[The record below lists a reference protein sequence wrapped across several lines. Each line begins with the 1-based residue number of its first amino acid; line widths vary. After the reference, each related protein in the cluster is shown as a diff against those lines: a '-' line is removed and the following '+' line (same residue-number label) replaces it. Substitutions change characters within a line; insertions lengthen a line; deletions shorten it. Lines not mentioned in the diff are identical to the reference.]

1 MAGFFGSL
9 GKKWQEIENIDK
21 TIAAF
26 FLSGAQ
32 GAAMQVVDDL
42 QERGPS
48 WTGKFSNSWQI
59 ETRTPGLEWRGTMQA
74 GEPVSPL
81 QDGSGG
87 PKVTMRDARDVL
99 EKGKVA
105 FRVSNVSPVNNS
117 GQQYAEFATD
127 QKEGEFSGK
136 WAGSKP
142 QTTKG
147 LKEWNKSSNQADT
160 KRKIPDMR
168 GNIGSG
174 TEEGFS
180 SRTAEEDWFD
190 RYINEEMTDTIR
202 KTVRLRLK
210 GKL

>member
-9 GKKWQEIENIDK
+9 GKKWQQIENIDK

-26 FLSGAQ
+26 FLSSAQ
-32 GAAMQVVDDL
+32 GSAMQIVKDL
-42 QERGPS
+42 QDEGPS
-48 WTGKFSNSWQI
+48 WTCKFSNSWQI
-59 ETRTPGLEWRGTMQA
+59 ETRTPGLEWRGTMEA
-74 GEPVSPL
+74 GEPVSPFD
-81 QDGSGG
+81 DGSGG

-99 EKGKVA
+99 EKGRVA

-127 QKEGEFSGK
+127 RKEGEFSGK
-136 WAGSKP
+136 WAGSEP
-142 QTTKG
+142 HTQKG
-147 LKEWNKSSNQADT
+147 KDSWVSADT
-160 KRKIPDMR
+160 KRNIPDKR

-190 RYINEEMTDTIR
+190 RYINEKMTDTIK
-202 KTVRLRLK
+202 KTVNLTLK

>member
-9 GKKWQEIENIDK
+9 DKKWQQIENIDK

-74 GEPVSPL
+74 GEPVSPF

-127 QKEGEFSGK
+127 RKEGVFSGK
-136 WAGSKP
+136 WAGSEP
-142 QTTKG
+142 QTQKG
-147 LKEWNKSSNQADT
+147 RANWESANT

-180 SRTAEEDWFD
+180 SRTAEEDRFD

>member
-9 GKKWQEIENIDK
+9 GKKWQQIENIDK

-26 FLSGAQ
+26 FLSSAQ
-32 GAAMQVVDDL
+32 GSAMQIVKDL
-42 QERGPS
+42 QDEGPS

-59 ETRTPGLEWRGTMQA
+59 ETRTPGLEWRGTMEKGDA
-74 GEPVSPL
+74 VSPFD
-81 QDGSGG
+81 DGSGG

-127 QKEGEFSGK
+127 RKEGEFSGK

-142 QTTKG
+142 HTTKG
-147 LKEWNKSSNQADT
+147 LKEWNKPSNQANT
-160 KRKIPDMR
+160 KRNIPDKR

-190 RYINEEMTDTIR
+190 RYINEKMTDTIK
-202 KTVRLRLK
+202 KTVNLTLK

>member
-9 GKKWQEIENIDK
+9 GKKWQQIENIDK

-26 FLSGAQ
+26 FLSSAQ
-32 GAAMQVVDDL
+32 GSAMQIVKDL
-42 QERGPS
+42 QDEGPS

-59 ETRTPGLEWRGTMQA
+59 ETRTPGLEWRGTMEA
-74 GEPVSPL
+74 GEPVSPFD
-81 QDGSGG
+81 DGSGG

-99 EKGKVA
+99 EKGRVA

-127 QKEGEFSGK
+127 RKEGEFSGK
-136 WAGSKP
+136 WAGSEP
-142 QTTKG
+142 HTQKG
-147 LKEWNKSSNQADT
+147 KDSWVSADT
-160 KRKIPDMR
+160 KRNIPDKR

-190 RYINEEMTDTIR
+190 RYINEKMTDTIK
-202 KTVRLRLK
+202 KTVNLTLK

>member
-9 GKKWQEIENIDK
+9 GKKWQQIENIDK

-26 FLSGAQ
+26 FLSSAQ
-32 GAAMQVVDDL
+32 GSAMQIVKDL
-42 QERGPS
+42 QDEGPS

-59 ETRTPGLEWRGTMQA
+59 ETRTPGLEWRGTMEK
-74 GEPVSPL
+74 GEPVSPFD
-81 QDGSGG
+81 DGSGG

-99 EKGKVA
+99 EKGRVA

-127 QKEGEFSGK
+127 RKEGEFSGK
-136 WAGSKP
+136 WAGSEP
-142 QTTKG
+142 HTQKG
-147 LKEWNKSSNQADT
+147 KDSWVSADT
-160 KRKIPDMR
+160 KRNIPDKR

-190 RYINEEMTDTIR
+190 RYINEKMTDTIK
-202 KTVRLRLK
+202 KTVNLTLK

>member
-26 FLSGAQ
+26 FLSSAQ
-32 GAAMQVVDDL
+32 GSAMQIVKDL
-42 QERGPS
+42 QDKGPS

-74 GEPVSPL
+74 GEPVSPFD
-81 QDGSGG
+81 DGSGG
-87 PKVTMRDARDVL
+87 PKVTMQDARDVL

-127 QKEGEFSGK
+127 RKEGEFSGK
-136 WAGSKP
+136 WAGSEP
-142 QTTKG
+142 QTQKG
-147 LKEWNKSSNQADT
+147 RANWESSNT

>member
-1 MAGFFGSL
+1 MAGFLGSL
-9 GKKWQEIENIDK
+9 DKKWQQIENIDK

-42 QERGPS
+42 QKKGPS

-74 GEPVSPL
+74 GEPVSPFD
-81 QDGSGG
+81 DGSGG
-87 PKVTMRDARDVL
+87 PKVTMQDARDVL

-127 QKEGEFSGK
+127 RKEGEFSGK
-136 WAGSKP
+136 WAGSEP
-142 QTTKG
+142 QTQKG
-147 LKEWNKSSNQADT
+147 RANWESANT

-190 RYINEEMTDTIR
+190 RYINEEMTDTIK

>member
-9 GKKWQEIENIDK
+9 GKKWQQIENIDK

-32 GAAMQVVDDL
+32 GAAMKVVDDL
-42 QERGPS
+42 QKKGPS

-59 ETRTPGLEWRGTMQA
+59 ETRSPGLEWRGTMQGGDA
-74 GEPVSPL
+74 VSPL
-81 QDGSGG
+81 EDGSGG
-87 PKVTMRDARDVL
+87 PKVTMRDARAVL

-127 QKEGEFSGK
+127 RKEGEFSGK

-142 QTTKG
+142 QTIKG

>member
-9 GKKWQEIENIDK
+9 GKKWQQIENIDK

-26 FLSGAQ
+26 FLSSAQ
-32 GAAMQVVDDL
+32 GSAMQIVKDL
-42 QERGPS
+42 QDEGPS

-74 GEPVSPL
+74 GDAVSPF
-81 QDGSGG
+81 DDKSGG
-87 PKVTMRDARDVL
+87 PKITMRDARDVL
-99 EKGKVA
+99 EKGRVA

-127 QKEGEFSGK
+127 RKEGEFSGK

-142 QTTKG
+142 HTTKG
-147 LKEWNKSSNQADT
+147 LKEWNKPSNQANT
-160 KRKIPDMR
+160 KRNIPDKR

-190 RYINEEMTDTIR
+190 RYINEKMTDTIK
-202 KTVRLRLK
+202 KTVNLTLK

>member
-9 GKKWQEIENIDK
+9 DKKWQQIENIDK

-26 FLSGAQ
+26 FLSSAQ
-32 GAAMQVVDDL
+32 GSAMQIVKDL
-42 QERGPS
+42 QDEGPS

-59 ETRTPGLEWRGTMQA
+59 ETRTPGLEWRGTMEA
-74 GEPVSPL
+74 GEPVSPFD
-81 QDGSGG
+81 DGSGG
-87 PKVTMRDARDVL
+87 PKVTMRDARYVL
-99 EKGKVA
+99 EKGRVS
-105 FRVSNVSPVNNS
+105 FRVSNVSPVNKS

-127 QKEGEFSGK
+127 RKEGEFSGK
-136 WAGSKP
+136 WAGSEP
-142 QTTKG
+142 HTEKG
-147 LKEWNKSSNQADT
+147 KDSWGSADT
-160 KRKIPDMR
+160 KRYIPDKR

-190 RYINEEMTDTIR
+190 RYINEKMTDTIK
-202 KTVRLRLK
+202 KTVNLTLK

>member
-9 GKKWQEIENIDK
+9 GKKWQQIENIDK

-32 GAAMQVVDDL
+32 GAAMKVVDDL
-42 QERGPS
+42 QKKGPS

-74 GEPVSPL
+74 GDAVSPF
-81 QDGSGG
+81 DDKSGG

-99 EKGKVA
+99 EKGRVA

-127 QKEGEFSGK
+127 RKEGEFSGK
-136 WAGSKP
+136 WDGSKP

-190 RYINEEMTDTIR
+190 RYIKEEMTDTIR

>member
-9 GKKWQEIENIDK
+9 GKKWQQIENIDK

-26 FLSGAQ
+26 FLSSAQ
-32 GAAMQVVDDL
+32 GSAMQIVKDL
-42 QERGPS
+42 QDEGPS

-59 ETRTPGLEWRGTMQA
+59 ETRTPGLEWRGTMEA
-74 GEPVSPL
+74 GERVSPFD
-81 QDGSGG
+81 DGSGG

-99 EKGKVA
+99 EKGRVA

-127 QKEGEFSGK
+127 RKEGEFSGK
-136 WAGSKP
+136 WAGSEP
-142 QTTKG
+142 QTQKG
-147 LKEWNKSSNQADT
+147 RANWESANT

-190 RYINEEMTDTIR
+190 RYIKEEMTDTIR

>member
-9 GKKWQEIENIDK
+9 GKKWQQIENIDK

-26 FLSGAQ
+26 FLSAAQ
-32 GAAMQVVDDL
+32 GSAMQIVKDL
-42 QERGPS
+42 QDEGPS

-59 ETRTPGLEWRGTMQA
+59 ETRTPGLEWRGTMEEGDA
-74 GEPVSPL
+74 VSPFD
-81 QDGSGG
+81 DGSGG

-127 QKEGEFSGK
+127 RKEGEFSGQ
-136 WAGSKP
+136 WAGSEP
-142 QTTKG
+142 QTQKG
-147 LKEWNKSSNQADT
+147 RANWESANT

-180 SRTAEEDWFD
+180 SRTAKEDWFD

>member
-9 GKKWQEIENIDK
+9 GKKWQQIENIDK

-59 ETRTPGLEWRGTMQA
+59 ETRTPGLEWRGTMQGGDA
-74 GEPVSPL
+74 VSPL
-81 QDGSGG
+81 EDDSGG

-105 FRVSNVSPVNNS
+105 FRVSNVSPVNYS
-117 GQQYAEFATD
+117 GYQYAEFATD
-127 QKEGEFSGK
+127 RKEGEFSGK
-136 WAGSKP
+136 WAGSEP
-142 QTTKG
+142 QTQKG
-147 LKEWNKSSNQADT
+147 RANWESANT

-190 RYINEEMTDTIR
+190 RYIKEEMTDTIR

>member
-1 MAGFFGSL
+1 MAGFFG
-9 GKKWQEIENIDK
+9 KKIQAIKNIDQ

-26 FLSGAQ
+26 FLSSAQ
-32 GAAMQVVDDL
+32 GSAMQIVKDL
-42 QERGPS
+42 QDEGPS

-59 ETRTPGLEWRGTMQA
+59 ETRTPGLEWRGTMQEGKA
-74 GEPVSPL
+74 VSPFD
-81 QDGSGG
+81 DGSGG

-99 EKGKVA
+99 EKGKIA

-127 QKEGEFSGK
+127 RKEGVFSGK
-136 WAGSKP
+136 WAGTEPKT
-142 QTTKG
+142 QKG
-147 LKEWNKSSNQADT
+147 KESRETAQI
-160 KRKIPDMR
+160 KRNIPDKR

-190 RYINEEMTDTIR
+190 RYINEKMTDTIK
-202 KTVRLRLK
+202 KTVNLTLK

>member
-26 FLSGAQ
+26 FLSSAQ
-32 GAAMQVVDDL
+32 GSAMQIVKDL
-42 QERGPS
+42 QDEGPS

-59 ETRTPGLEWRGTMQA
+59 ETRTPGLEWRGTMQEGKA
-74 GEPVSPL
+74 VSPFD
-81 QDGSGG
+81 DGSGG

-99 EKGKVA
+99 EKGRVA

-142 QTTKG
+142 HTTKG
-147 LKEWNKSSNQADT
+147 LKEWNKPSNQANT
-160 KRKIPDMR
+160 KRNIPDKR

-190 RYINEEMTDTIR
+190 RYINEKMTDTIK
-202 KTVRLRLK
+202 KTVNLTLK